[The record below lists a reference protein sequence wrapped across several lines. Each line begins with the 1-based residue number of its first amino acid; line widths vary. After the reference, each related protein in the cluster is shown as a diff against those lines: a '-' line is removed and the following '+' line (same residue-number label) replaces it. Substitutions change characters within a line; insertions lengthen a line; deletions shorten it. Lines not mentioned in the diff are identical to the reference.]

1 MLACVGLWFPTAVG
15 HVPVDWAAKVS
26 ANPLEAQF
34 QLPNAVLG
42 QLIVA
47 IAIAE
52 GLRARLVYSEGHV
65 PGEHGFDPM
74 GFIPNY
80 CDTPE
85 KCAPPRPRALG
96 MGWGRLGHF
105 RGPRRPALT
114 PRPLLPLRMREMKLK
129 ELKHCRIAM
138 IASIGMIA
146 QLLVKGSIWP
156 FIN

>member
-26 ANPLEAQF
+26 ANPLEAQY

-42 QLIVA
+42 QLVVA

-52 GLRARLVYSEGHV
+52 GLRARLVYSDGHV
-65 PGEHGFDPM
+65 PGEHGFDPI

-80 CDTPE
+80 CNTPE
-85 KCAPPRPRALG
+85 KCAPPRWGGVDSATFGAPTSPCAHSAAL
-96 MGWGRLGHF
+96 
-105 RGPRRPALT
+105 PP
-114 PRPLLPLRMREMKLK
+114 RMREMKLK

>member
-80 CDTPE
+80 CNTPE
-85 KCAPPRPRALG
+85 KCAPPRGRWGGVDSATFGAPTPPCAHSAAPPASQDEGDEAEGAQALPHSDDRLDRHDRAAAGQGVDLAV
-96 MGWGRLGHF
+96 H
-105 RGPRRPALT
+105 
-114 PRPLLPLRMREMKLK
+114 
-129 ELKHCRIAM
+129 
-138 IASIGMIA
+138 
-146 QLLVKGSIWP
+146 
-156 FIN
+156 